1 VLLRRWRDVS
11 GFLFL
16 VAYLRADRHICR
28 YGVGGSFVFPTHRIR
43 RLMLE
48 RLRIQNFKS
57 WQDTGDI
64 AFGGLTGFFGT
75 NSSGKSSILQFLLML
90 KQTVESSDRSRVLH
104 LGDDKSYV
112 DLGTMY
118 DILHNHVE
126 PSRLNFK
133 LNWLSE
139 NGLYDIQPGVFV
151 EEKWSRFQFD
161 AEVAWTYNKVQLTGF
176 EYRKNNDLFGVRYS
190 SVSQK
195 SGVVYEAYSKI
206 NSHRHKDEFIE
217 TPSKFYIIPH
227 EIPYQMVPAGAQYWA
242 YELENLFNN
251 CYYLGPLR
259 EYPSRLY
266 VWAGE
271 QTQSVGNRGERAVA
285 ALLSSRNQ
293 GPTIDMGSNQ
303 PKRTVEEHVAHWLKE
318 LGLIYSFKVQP
329 IAPNRKEYEV
339 RIQRTAESASVF
351 LTDVGFGVSQI
362 LPVLVLLFY
371 VPEGSTV
378 ILEQPEIHLHP
389 AVQAGLADVF
399 IDAIQR
405 RKLQIVLES
414 HSEHLLQRLQRRIA
428 EEVIN
433 ETDIKLYF
441 TSIEQG
447 QSKLTPLALDEYG
460 NISNWP
466 AGFFGNAFEEAAAKM
481 KAEMKRKMQKS

>member
-1 VLLRRWRDVS
+1 
-11 GFLFL
+11 
-16 VAYLRADRHICR
+16 
-28 YGVGGSFVFPTHRIR
+28 
-43 RLMLE
+43 MLE

-57 WQDTGDI
+57 WQDTGDM
-64 AFGGLTGFFGT
+64 AFGSLTGFFGT

-118 DILHNHVE
+118 DILFMHKN
-126 PSRLNFK
+126 P
-133 LNWLSE
+133 
-139 NGLYDIQPGVFV
+139 GLLKF
-151 EEKWSRFQFD
+151 SF
-161 AEVAWTYNKVQLTGF
+161 AWTPENPSYADADLINTVDEIWLPEKLIF
-176 EYRKNNDLFGVRYS
+176 EAGIKRNGDCIHLSKFGYRHENNLIEIIKNPR
-190 SVSQK
+190 
-195 SGVVYEAYSKI
+195 KI
-206 NSHRHKDEFIE
+206 NTNPAHLSHNLYRSHGYYNDNKRRKTSLTIK
-217 TPSKFYIIPH
+217 PSKFYSTSNITHIFYTDRRQIGL
-227 EIPYQMVPAGAQYWA
+227 EIPKLLDHGIF
-242 YELENLFNN
+242 ELERLFDGMS
-251 CYYLGPLR
+251 YLGPLR

-266 VWAGE
+266 AWAGE

-293 GPTIDMGSNQ
+293 GPTINMGEGQ

-399 IDAIQR
+399 IDAIKR
-405 RKLQIVLES
+405 RKLQIILES
-414 HSEHLLQRLQRRIA
+414 HSEHLLQRLQRRMA
-428 EEVIN
+428 EEVIAPD
-433 ETDIKLYF
+433 DIKLYF
-441 TSIEQG
+441 TSIEEG
-447 QSKLTPLALDEYG
+447 KSKLTTLQLDKYG
-460 NISNWP
+460 NINNWP
-466 AGFFGNAFEEAAAKM
+466 EGFFGDTMGEAAAM
-481 KAEMKRKMQKS
+481 MRAEMERKMRQQPS

>member
-1 VLLRRWRDVS
+1 
-11 GFLFL
+11 
-16 VAYLRADRHICR
+16 
-28 YGVGGSFVFPTHRIR
+28 
-43 RLMLE
+43 MLE

-57 WQDTGDI
+57 WQDTGDM
-64 AFGGLTGFFGT
+64 AFGSLTGFFGT

-112 DLGTMY
+112 DLGTID
-118 DILHNHVE
+118 DILFMHKESTSLSFSMEWQTGGGFVIPE
-126 PSRLNFK
+126 PY
-133 LNWLSE
+133 E
-139 NGLYDIQPGVFV
+139 D
-151 EEKWSRFQFD
+151 ERFQVAFGGILQM
-161 AEVAWTYNKVQLTGF
+161 EVLSFNAN
-176 EYRKNNDLFGVRYS
+176 VR
-190 SVSQK
+190 
-195 SGVVYEAYSKI
+195 KI
-206 NSHRHKDEFIE
+206 NNVVRIESLQYKHNAFGIEIGVKRITKGINKDKYSVFGKDPEFKQDNFTIAE
-217 TPSKFYIIPH
+217 ERSPIKFYDFPSLPPA
-227 EIPYQMVPAGAQYWA
+227 ETRTPLNEKLEEYPYQ
-242 YELENLFNN
+242 LERF
-251 CYYLGPLR
+251 YSQFHYLGPLR

-293 GPTIDMGSNQ
+293 GPTINMGEGQ

-399 IDAIQR
+399 IDAIKR
-405 RKLQIVLES
+405 RKLQIILES
-414 HSEHLLQRLQRRIA
+414 HSEHLLQRLQRRMA
-428 EEVIN
+428 EEVIAPD
-433 ETDIKLYF
+433 DIKLYF
-441 TSIEQG
+441 TSIEAG
-447 QSKLTPLALDEYG
+447 KSKLTPLQLDEYG
-460 NISNWP
+460 NINNWP
-466 AGFFGNAFEEAAAKM
+466 EGFFGDTMGEAAAMM
-481 KAEMKRKMQKS
+481 KAEMERRMRQQPS

>member
-1 VLLRRWRDVS
+1 
-11 GFLFL
+11 
-16 VAYLRADRHICR
+16 
-28 YGVGGSFVFPTHRIR
+28 
-43 RLMLE
+43 MLE

-57 WQDTGDI
+57 WQDTGDM
-64 AFGGLTGFFGT
+64 AFGSLTGFFGT

-104 LGDDKSYV
+104 LGDDKSYA

-118 DILHNHVE
+118 DILFMHEDPGVL
-126 PSRLNFK
+126 SFD
-133 LNWLSE
+133 LNW
-139 NGLYDIQPGVFV
+139 
-151 EEKWSRFQFD
+151 KSRNAFYNDGFSAFIEDMEPYWQEGSVYFS
-161 AEVAWTYNKVQLTGF
+161 AEVARVYDKVQLTDFHYFKDNSSIGIKYLKEVAQNSLF
-176 EYRKNNDLFGVRYS
+176 EVYS
-190 SVSQK
+190 TKGGQNFQNQTT
-195 SGVVYEAYSKI
+195 ENPI
-206 NSHRHKDEFIE
+206 
-217 TPSKFYIIPH
+217 KFYSLPH
-227 EIPYQMVPAGAQYWA
+227 GLPYQMVPDEARDWVYQLE
-242 YELENLFNN
+242 ELFDNI
-251 CYYLGPLR
+251 YYLGPLR
-259 EYPSRLY
+259 EYPNRLY
-266 VWAGE
+266 IWAGE
-271 QTQSVGNRGERAVA
+271 QTETVGNRGERAVA

-293 GPTIDMGSNQ
+293 PPTIEIASNQ

-399 IDAIQR
+399 IDAIKR
-405 RKLQIVLES
+405 RKVQIILES

-428 EEVIN
+428 EEVISQ
-433 ETDIKLYF
+433 EEIKLYF
-441 TSIEQG
+441 TSIEEG
-447 QSKLTPLALDEYG
+447 RSKLTTLELDEYG
-460 NISNWP
+460 NIGNWP
-466 AGFFGNAFEEAAAKM
+466 KGFFGDAFAEAAAKT
-481 KAEMKRKMQKS
+481 KAEMKRKMQQQ

>member
-1 VLLRRWRDVS
+1 
-11 GFLFL
+11 
-16 VAYLRADRHICR
+16 
-28 YGVGGSFVFPTHRIR
+28 
-43 RLMLE
+43 MLE

-57 WQDTGDI
+57 WQDTGDM
-64 AFGGLTGFFGT
+64 AFGSLTGFFGT

-112 DLGTMY
+112 DLGTTY
-118 DILHNHVE
+118 DILHNHE
-126 PSRLNFK
+126 DPSTLGFTLAYRDSHYEHHLEYNSSLNYKSIIEFTA
-133 LNWLSE
+133 LIARNDD
-139 NGLYDIQPGVFV
+139 N
-151 EEKWSRFQFD
+151 
-161 AEVAWTYNKVQLTGF
+161 VQLLSFDYAKKDLTGGI
-176 EYRKNNDLFGVRYS
+176 RKAGVKLLNAGNDISKSIYEDYS
-190 SVSQK
+190 TDSREHKQNIVSQK
-195 SGVVYEAYSKI
+195 DPAG
-206 NSHRHKDEFIE
+206 
-217 TPSKFYIIPH
+217 KFYAFPRFATYKGIFSVIDF
-227 EIPYQMVPAGAQYWA
+227 
-242 YELENLFNN
+242 ELELESLFAGT
-251 CYYLGPLR
+251 YYLGPLR

-293 GPTIDMGSNQ
+293 GPTIDMGEGQ

-399 IDAIQR
+399 IDAIKR
-405 RKLQIVLES
+405 RKVQIILES
-414 HSEHLLQRLQRRIA
+414 HSEHLLQRLQLRMA
-428 EEVIN
+428 EKGLNPEKEFDFN
-433 ETDIKLYF
+433 QAKLYF
-441 TSIEQG
+441 TSIEEG
-447 QSKLTPLALDEYG
+447 KSKLTPLQLDEYG
-460 NISNWP
+460 NINNWP
-466 AGFFGNAFEEAAAKM
+466 EGFFGDTFGEAAAM
-481 KAEMKRKMQKS
+481 LRAEMQRKMQAQ

>member
-1 VLLRRWRDVS
+1 
-11 GFLFL
+11 
-16 VAYLRADRHICR
+16 
-28 YGVGGSFVFPTHRIR
+28 
-43 RLMLE
+43 MLE

-57 WQDTGDI
+57 WQDTGDM
-64 AFGGLTGFFGT
+64 AFGSLTGFFGT

-118 DILHNHVE
+118 DIIHNHEEPGDILFSFSWKLPFTLDKFFFADLKISDKSIKEVSFKAIVE
-126 PSRLNFK
+126 
-133 LNWLSE
+133 
-139 NGLYDIQPGVFV
+139 
-151 EEKWSRFQFD
+151 
-161 AEVAWTYNKVQLTGF
+161 
-176 EYRKNNDLFGVRYS
+176 RKNNFVFLKQFEYGLNKHQNVIGAKRIDSTEIKY
-190 SVSQK
+190 VSTFDELKFKK
-195 SGVVYEAYSKI
+195 SKTSLI
-206 NSHRHKDEFIE
+206 
-217 TPSKFYIIPH
+217 TPQKFY
-227 EIPYQMVPAGAQYWA
+227 G
-242 YELENLFNN
+242 YEFPLNKIDWHFANLILQLSNTLERTFTNMH
-251 CYYLGPLR
+251 YLGPLR
-259 EYPSRLY
+259 EYPNRLY
-266 VWAGE
+266 PWAGE
-271 QTQSVGNRGERAVA
+271 QTQNTGNRGERAIE
-285 ALLSSRNQ
+285 ALLSSQQR
-293 GPTIDMGSNQ
+293 GPTINMGKDQ

-399 IDAIQR
+399 IDAIKR
-405 RKLQIVLES
+405 RKVQIILES

-428 EEVIN
+428 EEVISQ
-433 ETDIKLYF
+433 EEIKLYF
-441 TSIEQG
+441 TSIEEG
-447 QSKLTPLALDEYG
+447 RSKLTTLELDEYG
-460 NISNWP
+460 NINNWP
-466 AGFFGNAFEEAAAKM
+466 DGFFGDAFGEAAAKM
-481 KAEMKRKMQKS
+481 KAEMKRKLQQQ

>member
-1 VLLRRWRDVS
+1 
-11 GFLFL
+11 
-16 VAYLRADRHICR
+16 
-28 YGVGGSFVFPTHRIR
+28 
-43 RLMLE
+43 MLE
-48 RLRIQNFKS
+48 KLRIQNFKS

-64 AFGGLTGFFGT
+64 AFGSLTGFFGT

-118 DILHNHVE
+118 DILHQHQ
-126 PSRLNFK
+126 
-133 LNWLSE
+133 
-139 NGLYDIQPGVFV
+139 DPGVLSFEFTWKAANV
-151 EEKWSRFQFD
+151 FFHEELNADNEFWVHEPLIFKADVMRSSDNIQLKSFQYTVD
-161 AEVAWTYNKVQLTGF
+161 NEVIGVRIVPLVLDELYHKLYSYSQHKSGF
-176 EYRKNNDLFGVRYS
+176 EKNGPLV
-190 SVSQK
+190 K
-195 SGVVYEAYSKI
+195 
-206 NSHRHKDEFIE
+206 
-217 TPSKFYIIPH
+217 PLKFYS
-227 EIPYQMVPAGAQYWA
+227 ANQYISFNSIA
-242 YELENLFNN
+242 FDDIHLENNLPYELEELFNRIH
-251 CYYLGPLR
+251 YLGPLR

-293 GPTIDMGSNQ
+293 GPTIDMGPDQ

-399 IDAIQR
+399 IDAIKR

-428 EEVIN
+428 ENTLQPDTAIDPAAV
-433 ETDIKLYF
+433 KLYF
-441 TSIEQG
+441 THIEAG
-447 QSKLTPLALDEYG
+447 RSELTTLQLDEYG
-460 NISNWP
+460 NIHNWP
-466 AGFFGNAFEEAAAKM
+466 KGFFGDAFEEAAART
-481 KAEMKRKMQKS
+481 KAEMKRKMRQS

>member
-1 VLLRRWRDVS
+1 
-11 GFLFL
+11 
-16 VAYLRADRHICR
+16 
-28 YGVGGSFVFPTHRIR
+28 
-43 RLMLE
+43 MLE
-48 RLRIQNFKS
+48 KLRIQNFKS

-64 AFGGLTGFFGT
+64 AFGSLTGFFGT

-118 DILHNHVE
+118 DILFMHKDPSTLDFSFSWKPENPFFITDIDFDENELWSQEDIYFAAQVKRDGDLVKLSRFSYQDADDLVQIKNFDDKSLEDNDLRLSHELFIAYDNGRLKKSKVTVE
-126 PSRLNFK
+126 P
-133 LNWLSE
+133 
-139 NGLYDIQPGVFV
+139 G
-151 EEKWSRFQFD
+151 
-161 AEVAWTYNKVQLTGF
+161 
-176 EYRKNNDLFGVRYS
+176 
-190 SVSQK
+190 
-195 SGVVYEAYSKI
+195 
-206 NSHRHKDEFIE
+206 
-217 TPSKFYIIPH
+217 KFYSIPKVSH
-227 EIPYQMVPAGAQYWA
+227 LTIKDRKKYTEGLPGIMSYGAS
-242 YELENLFNN
+242 ELENLFNRIH
-251 CYYLGPLR
+251 YLGPLR

-285 ALLSSRNQ
+285 ALLSSRNR
-293 GPTIDMGSNQ
+293 GATIDMGADQ
-303 PKRTVEEHVAHWLKE
+303 PKRTVEEHVAYWLKE

-399 IDAIQR
+399 IDAIKR

-414 HSEHLLQRLQRRIA
+414 HSEHLLQRLQRRLA
-428 EEVIN
+428 EERI
-433 ETDIKLYF
+433 ETDAIKLYF
-441 TSIEQG
+441 TSIKEG
-447 QSKLTPLALDEYG
+447 HSELTTLELDEYG
-460 NISNWP
+460 NIHNWP

-481 KAEMKRKMQKS
+481 KAEMKRKMRQS